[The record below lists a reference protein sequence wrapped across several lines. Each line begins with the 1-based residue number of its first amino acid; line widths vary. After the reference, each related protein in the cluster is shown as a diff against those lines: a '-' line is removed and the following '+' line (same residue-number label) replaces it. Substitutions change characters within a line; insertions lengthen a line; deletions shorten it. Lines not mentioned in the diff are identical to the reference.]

1 MFNNTAGT
9 MLQDVKIGDVI
20 LTYDDNMKLV
30 ETEVKNVLN
39 RKAKCLKIKIEGR
52 TYLVTP
58 EHPFFT
64 KRGLVQAKDLLIGD
78 QVIKLN
84 KWDIQ
89 MLNYAFGGELNTE
102 IRYKLNH
109 LSDLAKSLAPYY
121 ENLFNTYY
129 MSTKNAGKKNGNGSD
144 EENHVHRNWLRNM
157 INMNVFTLCSIDG
170 KPVDKSSN
178 LIIHHIDE
186 NPDNDSFDNLI
197 IMNRHY
203 HDIIHKRGFNFHKN
217 KYKDGLDSFTVQD
230 ISNYDKDVDV
240 VNLSCEPYN
249 TYLADGMWVHNCD
262 SKFAWKETNDS
273 IRLDTRELTDRLLN
287 MCKQTDTSRVI
298 LTGGNPCLY
307 DFSEVINILHDND
320 IFVDVETQGSKLPE
334 WLTKVDQLV
343 ISPKAPSS
351 KQIDVFDN
359 VRQFVNREDLPL
371 NYNVAIKIPI
381 FNDDDFMFAQKYYN
395 LVNSLILEGTI
406 NAKMYLSVGNT
417 DTNEVGDISKRVLS
431 DYNKLIQKVCDSD
444 MANVYVLPQVHT
456 LIWGNKQ
463 GV

>member
-1 MFNNTAGT
+1 
-9 MLQDVKIGDVI
+9 
-20 LTYDDNMKLV
+20 
-30 ETEVKNVLN
+30 
-39 RKAKCLKIKIEGR
+39 
-52 TYLVTP
+52 
-58 EHPFFT
+58 
-64 KRGLVQAKDLLIGD
+64 
-78 QVIKLN
+78 
-84 KWDIQ
+84 
-89 MLNYAFGGELNTE
+89 
-102 IRYKLNH
+102 
-109 LSDLAKSLAPYY
+109 
-121 ENLFNTYY
+121 
-129 MSTKNAGKKNGNGSD
+129 
-144 EENHVHRNWLRNM
+144 
-157 INMNVFTLCSIDG
+157 
-170 KPVDKSSN
+170 
-178 LIIHHIDE
+178 
-186 NPDNDSFDNLI
+186 
-197 IMNRHY
+197 
-203 HDIIHKRGFNFHKN
+203 
-217 KYKDGLDSFTVQD
+217 
-230 ISNYDKDVDV
+230 
-240 VNLSCEPYN
+240 
-249 TYLADGMWVHNCD
+249 
-262 SKFAWKETNDS
+262 
-273 IRLDTRELTDRLLN
+273 
-287 MCKQTDTSRVI
+287 MCKQTNTSRVI

-351 KQIDVFDN
+351 KQVDVFDN